1 MQNRLSFALHPLMLA
16 QGPLPARPLA
26 ETPAQRWELAVW
38 LRGPRAGPFSQPP
51 ASWTRC
57 GDLKAATGAGCLAR
71 SLERPAAPGA
81 AALCRAP
88 GGPVGRAPGA
98 AGRGAHGT
106 AGAGSQPSPGG
117 FSAWA
122 RPTQRQRCRAG
133 AVHRA
138 WPWPW
143 GVVPTEKAQ
152 SSRLTLLL
160 KCQGKLNDR
169 ENSKKWSNPP
179 APRRQLHLC
188 PISEHNLSAE
198 ANVQLH
204 VCMCVCTSVEQ
215 YAV

>member
-122 RPTQRQRCRAG
+122 TPAATSPSHTAPALPSGCCASCLAL
-133 AVHRA
+133 AVGGCAHRES
-138 WPWPW
+138 
-143 GVVPTEKAQ
+143 TELTFD
-152 SSRLTLLL
+152 SSI
-160 KCQGKLNDR
+160 KVSG
-169 ENSKKWSNPP
+169 E
-179 APRRQLHLC
+179 
-188 PISEHNLSAE
+188 IE
-198 ANVQLH
+198 
-204 VCMCVCTSVEQ
+204 
-215 YAV
+215 